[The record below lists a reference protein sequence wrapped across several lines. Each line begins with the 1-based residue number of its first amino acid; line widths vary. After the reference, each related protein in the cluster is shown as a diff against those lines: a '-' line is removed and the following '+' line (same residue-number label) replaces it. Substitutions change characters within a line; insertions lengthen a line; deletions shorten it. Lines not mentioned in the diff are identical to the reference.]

1 METQVSSAVASVQKV
16 LHGFHPM
23 PILLSSTVARELTL
37 ILQHSLSIG
46 MYEYRAGGCMLF
58 GEQRWQELMVFFFFK
73 APPDILRLIGCCL
86 GVASSAEDAV
96 LLSIMACL
104 SFGRV
109 DREVFVCGSQLV
121 RVCDRKV

>member
-1 METQVSSAVASVQKV
+1 
-16 LHGFHPM
+16 M
-23 PILLSSTVARELTL
+23 PILLSSRAASALTP
-37 ILQHSLSIG
+37 ILQHSGSIG
-46 MYEYRAGGCMLF
+46 VYEYRAGGCNRVA
-58 GEQRWQELMVFFFFK
+58 GEHWQELMVFFFFK

-121 RVCDRKV
+121 RVGDRKV

>member
-1 METQVSSAVASVQKV
+1 
-16 LHGFHPM
+16 
-23 PILLSSTVARELTL
+23 
-37 ILQHSLSIG
+37 
-46 MYEYRAGGCMLF
+46 MYEYRAGGCNLF
-58 GEQRWQELMVFFFFK
+58 GDQHWQELMVFFFFK

>member
-1 METQVSSAVASVQKV
+1 
-16 LHGFHPM
+16 M
-23 PILLSSTVARELTL
+23 PILLSSRAASALTP
-37 ILQHSLSIG
+37 ILQHSGSIG
-46 MYEYRAGGCMLF
+46 VYEYRAGGCNRVG
-58 GEQRWQELMVFFFFK
+58 GEHWQALMVFFFFK
-73 APPDILRLIGCCL
+73 APPDILRLIGSCL

-121 RVCDRKV
+121 RVWDRNV